1 LIAQVLTTFFNT
13 HTAQFLFFRTG
24 ETDFKG
30 GVSIVNGAA
39 TLALG
44 TVVKQHS

>member
-1 LIAQVLTTFFNT
+1 MFATSFNAN
-13 HTAQFLFFRTG
+13 TAQFLFFNPGQADLQRG
-24 ETDFKG
+24 MP
-30 GVSIVNGAA
+30 IVNRAA